1 MLDAT
6 GRIVQQ
12 DSHSFTVQFRT
23 MPTAEETVATV
34 TQKHF
39 VVEPN
44 EVADQL
50 TKFWIP
56 MWQAEHHIS
65 ANDEW
70 PEFQTLLQN
79 MPNPPEP
86 FQFDDT
92 LDAWKTAVKNLR
104 ASSARGFDAVSAQEL
119 KLIPDGLLQELIHV
133 CNNYETGVPTWFMRT
148 RVCPLNKTD
157 DTPLAQQSRPI
168 CIMSETYR
176 LCAFFWHTGST
187 FLAHLFSSV
196 NHWHAAS
203 PRLT

>member
-6 GRIVQQ
+6 GWIVQQ

-23 MPTAEETVATV
+23 MPTAEETVAAV

-44 EVADQL
+44 EAADQL

-56 MWQAEHHIS
+56 MWQAERHIS
-65 ANDEW
+65 ANANDEW

-79 MPNPPEP
+79 MPSPPEP

-92 LDAWKTAVKNLR
+92 LDAWKKAVKNLR
-104 ASSARGFDAVSAQEL
+104 ASSARGFDAVSAQD
-119 KLIPDGLLQELIHV
+119 LILLPDGLLQELIHV
-133 CNNYETGVPTWFMRT
+133 CNNYQTGVPAWFMRT

-157 DTPLAQQSRPI
+157 DAPLAQQSRPI
-168 CIMSETYR
+168 CIMSQTYR
-176 LCAFFWHTGST
+176 LFVFFLHRFFVS
-187 FLAHLFSSV
+187 FSSV